1 MKIADRAECELVVVG
16 GGPAGLAAATLAAE
30 LNIDTV
36 ILDEQEAPG
45 GQIYRAVERR
55 SSYGDRV
62 APLLGP
68 DFRSGLDLV
77 NAFRHSGAA
86 YAPASAVWQVTPDG
100 AVGITQQGEAS
111 LLRSRHVIL
120 ATGAMERPVPVSGW
134 TLPGVMGAGAAQTL
148 LKSSG
153 IVPSET
159 TVIAGCGPLPL
170 LVAAQLLE
178 AGVPL
183 KAVLIT
189 APRMLPAQAL
199 YQLPWALTQL
209 NEIRKGLSW
218 MRRLR
223 AAGVAIYYG
232 VSDVVADGADKLE
245 LVSFT
250 AKGKSLSIPA
260 SVLLLHD
267 GVVPNVQLSRS
278 AGCRH
283 VWDEAQLTWRPV
295 VDEWGATSQ
304 ERISIAGDGQ
314 RILGA
319 KAAEPLGRLAALD
332 AACRLGRIS
341 VKERD
346 ARAEEH
352 RKLLKRLMRI
362 RPFLDRAFPPSLVKP
377 LPKGNTIVCRC
388 EEISASFLRETIRDG
403 LTDPNQ
409 IKSLTRCGMGPCQ
422 GRMCGTTVG
431 RIIAEE
437 LGKSVEQVGLYRPR
451 IPVKP
456 VTLGAWATLR
466 NAVEDPAAQHT
477 GEPSRREL

>member
-30 LNIDTV
+30 LNIGTV

-45 GQIYRAVERR
+45 GQIYRSIERR
-55 SSYGDRV
+55 SGQGDRV

-68 DFRSGLDLV
+68 DFRSGLNLV
-77 NAFRHSGAA
+77 QAFRRSGAI

-100 AVGITQQGEAS
+100 SVGITQQGDAS
-111 LLRSRHVIL
+111 LLRGRHVIL
-120 ATGAMERPVPVSGW
+120 ATGAMERPVPVPGW

-153 IVPSET
+153 IVPSES

-170 LVAAQLLE
+170 LVAAQLLQ

-189 APRMLPAQAL
+189 TPRMLPAQAIL
-199 YQLPWALTQL
+199 QLPWALTQFS
-209 NEIRKGLSW
+209 EIRKGLSW
-218 MRRLR
+218 MRHLR
-223 AAGVAIYYG
+223 AAGVAIHYG
-232 VSDVVADGADKLE
+232 VSNVVAEGKDKLAA
-245 LVSFT
+245 VSFS
-250 AKGKSLSIPA
+250 AKGKSVKIPA

-283 VWDEAQLTWRPV
+283 VWDEAQLTWRPE

-319 KAAEPLGRLAALD
+319 KAAVYLGRLAALD
-332 AACRLGRIS
+332 AARRLGRIGIE
-341 VKERD
+341 ERD

-352 RKLLKRLMRI
+352 RKLLKRLTRI
-362 RPFLDRAFPPSLVKP
+362 RPFLDQAFPPSLVKA
-377 LPKGNTIVCRC
+377 LPAGDTIVCRC
-388 EEISASFLRETIRDG
+388 EEISAASLRQTIRDG

-431 RIIAEE
+431 RIIADE
-437 LGKSVEQVGLYRPR
+437 LGRSVEQVGLYRPR

-456 VTLGAWATLR
+456 VTLGAWAALH
-466 NAVEDPAAQHT
+466 NAVRDPAAQHT